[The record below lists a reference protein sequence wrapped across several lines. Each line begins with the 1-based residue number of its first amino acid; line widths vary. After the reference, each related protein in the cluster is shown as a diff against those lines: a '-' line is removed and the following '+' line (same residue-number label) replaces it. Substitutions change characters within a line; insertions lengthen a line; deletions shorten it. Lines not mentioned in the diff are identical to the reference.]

1 VIIKKEHF
9 SEWVERHKE
18 QSNCSYIDAVLDAC
32 ETFKISESLCKELLN
47 IQIIS
52 KIEAEA
58 RNLNFIKR
66 TSFSISSFL

>member
-9 SEWVERHKE
+9 CEWVELNKE
-18 QSNCSYIDAVLDAC
+18 RMHCSYIDSVLDAC

-66 TSFSISSFL
+66 TSFSINGFL